1 MWVSIT
7 VSPRTGEGNEDKLG
21 MVVQSSLKLAADQGF
36 TSSGIFGF
44 PKDMCTKIMIGE
56 LKRFLE
62 DGMNNTSIQMI
73 EFCILDDETLRYF
86 GVNLIEIYSQSIQ
99 MTRIWKDFP
108 FDLQQQ

>member
-1 MWVSIT
+1 MKIA
-7 VSPRTGEGNEDKLG
+7 
-21 MVVQSSLKLAADQGF
+21 VQSSLKLAADQGF

-44 PKDMCTKIMIGE
+44 LKDICAKIMIGE

-86 GVNLIEIYSQSIQ
+86 RSEFDRELQSV
-99 MTRIWKDFP
+99 
-108 FDLQQQ
+108 DLND